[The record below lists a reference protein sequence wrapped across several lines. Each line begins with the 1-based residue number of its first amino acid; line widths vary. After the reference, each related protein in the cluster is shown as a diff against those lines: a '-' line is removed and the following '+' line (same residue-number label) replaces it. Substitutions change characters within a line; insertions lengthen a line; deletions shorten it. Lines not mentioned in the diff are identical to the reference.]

1 MTIIRARRWKNG
13 KPVGPSQVIERP
25 TDAVPEAAAADAVP
39 GGIAGKIVR
48 AIDRA
53 DAQGRGC
60 SGCKAVRKTARAMV
74 MKVSANPR
82 R

>member
-25 TDAVPEAAAADAVP
+25 TDAVPEATAADAVP
-39 GGIAGKIVR
+39 GGAAGRIVR

-60 SGCKAVRKTARAMV
+60 SGCKAVRNVTRKLITKIARP
-74 MKVSANPR
+74 NR
-82 R
+82 